1 MNPLCNR
8 KPILCRRIAEF
19 APLSPGKPLSRGK
32 PLCIKLYLTKNFLM
46 DETDMNSVRHLAIIM
61 DGNGRW
67 AEQRG
72 MPRWKGHEMG
82 AQAVRRVSEAAC
94 RRGIPI
100 LTLFAFS
107 SENWKRPAS
116 EIRALFNLFHSY
128 LISERKNLVRDGIR
142 ISAFGRRD
150 RLPSKVSNALSAAE
164 IATRDGSRL
173 HVRIALDYGARYEI
187 IEAIRS
193 LARDFIEKKMEP
205 EHITEDWLTGKL
217 SPEAI
222 PDPDL
227 IIRTAGEQRLSNFLL
242 WQSAYSE
249 LYFCSKLWPDFD
261 ESDLEEALAD
271 FHRRNRKFGALAC
284 ATGTSG

>member
-1 MNPLCNR
+1 
-8 KPILCRRIAEF
+8 
-19 APLSPGKPLSRGK
+19 
-32 PLCIKLYLTKNFLM
+32 
-46 DETDMNSVRHLAIIM
+46 MNSVQHLAIIM

-82 AQAVRRVSEAAC
+82 AQAVRRVAEAAC
-94 RRGIPI
+94 RQEIPI

-107 SENWKRPAS
+107 SENWKRPAK
-116 EIRALFNLFHSY
+116 EIRVLFGLFHRY
-128 LISERKNLVRDGIR
+128 LLAERQNLLRDDIR

-150 RLPSKVSNALSAAE
+150 RLPPLVRETLADAE
-164 IATRDGSRL
+164 DATRHCKKL
-173 HVRIALDYGARYEI
+173 HVRIALDYGARHEI
-187 IEAIRS
+187 VDAVRSAAI
-193 LARDFIEKKMEP
+193 DCVQKKMRADE
-205 EHITEDWLTGKL
+205 ITEDWFARRL

-242 WQSAYSE
+242 WQAAYSE
-249 LYFCSKLWPDFD
+249 LYFSPKLWPDF
-261 ESDLEEALAD
+261 EASDLEEALAD
-271 FHRRNRKFGALAC
+271 FHARTRKFGAVAR

>member
-1 MNPLCNR
+1 
-8 KPILCRRIAEF
+8 
-19 APLSPGKPLSRGK
+19 
-32 PLCIKLYLTKNFLM
+32 M
-46 DETDMNSVRHLAIIM
+46 DGHDMNSVQHLAIIM

-107 SENWKRPAS
+107 SENWKRPAR
-116 EIRALFNLFHSY
+116 EIRALFGLFHRY
-128 LISERKNLVRDGIR
+128 LLSERKNLIRDGIR
-142 ISAFGRRD
+142 VSAFGRRD
-150 RLPSKVSNALSAAE
+150 RLPLRINETLSAVE
-164 IATRDGSRL
+164 DATQDCSKL

-193 LARDFIEKKMEP
+193 LVQDFKQKKMRP
-205 EHITEDWLTGKL
+205 EQITEDWLSGKL
-217 SPEAI
+217 SPEDI

-249 LYFCSKLWPDFD
+249 LYFSSRLWPDFD
-261 ESDLEEALAD
+261 ESDLEEALSD
-271 FHRRNRKFGALAC
+271 FSRRTRKFGSLAC